1 MVKPDYSKTVPFLL
15 SILVIFVLGIILR
28 ELSSILLPFVIAVF
42 LSIIFGPLV
51 TYLKQK
57 RVPTFIALLVVLFS
71 IASFL
76 FLLAMVVSSSVDSF
90 VKEVPK
96 YQERLLRLG
105 AAVALT
111 LNQLAADLNVKMEE
125 VSFRNAFELSSLT
138 STVATGIGSFIN
150 LLTNIFLVLLFM
162 VFILAG
168 TGELSIKIR
177 KAFPLDQADRIME
190 VLEKIGN
197 RSRRYLV
204 TKTFISAATG
214 LMTFLILWI
223 LGVDFPL
230 VWGFVTFLL
239 NFIPNLGS
247 LIAIILPFA
256 LSLLQFDS
264 LQIPVLVLILLS
276 ATQFTLGSIIEPR
289 LMAFRLNLSPLL
301 VLVSLIFWGWL
312 WGIVGMILAVPI
324 MATVKIIFESI
335 EALQP
340 ISVFMGRHIKM
351 LE

>member
-1 MVKPDYSKTVPFLL
+1 MMTPDYSKTVPFML

-28 ELSSILLPFVIAVF
+28 ELQSILLPFVIAVF

-51 TYLKQK
+51 TYLKQ
-57 RVPTFIALLVVLFS
+57 RRIPTFIALLVVLFS

-90 VKEVPK
+90 VREVPK
-96 YQERLLRLG
+96 YQDRLLRLG
-105 AAVALT
+105 SAVALA
-111 LNQLAADLNVKMEE
+111 LNRLAADLNVQMEE
-125 VSFRNAFELSSLT
+125 TNLRNAFQLSTLI
-138 STVATGIGSFIN
+138 STVASGIGSFIN

-168 TGELSIKIR
+168 TGELGIKIR
-177 KAFPLDQADRIME
+177 QAFPLDQADRIME
-190 VLEKIGN
+190 VLEKIGT
-197 RSRRYLV
+197 RSRRYLAI
-204 TKTFISAATG
+204 KTLISAATG
-214 LMTFLILWI
+214 LMTFLILWV

-247 LIAIILPFA
+247 LIAIILPFT
-256 LSLLQFDS
+256 LSLLQFDNVH
-264 LQIPVLVLILLS
+264 IPILVLILLS
-276 ATQFTLGSIIEPR
+276 ATQFALGSIIEPR

-301 VLVSLIFWGWL
+301 VLASLIFWGWL
-312 WGIVGMILAVPI
+312 WGVVGMILAVPI
-324 MATVKIIFESI
+324 MATVKIIFENI